1 MKKTTKNIIIAL
13 AVLVVLGAAAAALI
27 LTSPA
32 ADPEESSSSS
42 VSSETLDKL
51 IDKDITD
58 VQKVAIKNSESG
70 EVLTLVPIK
79 SSADSEANDAFT
91 VEGWENEDV
100 LTSNVMTLAKAFYSI
115 TPTKELG
122 AVEDLAEYGLS
133 GSGAYEAT
141 VTYTDGSTDTVLVGS
156 EAGETY
162 GWYILY
168 NDSVYIAPLSTYL
181 TKSKYDFVNTAVL
194 AIPDLTSEDDE
205 GNETTLTPEL
215 ESLHLSGTNYPEEIQ
230 LNTSD
235 DELLL
240 YEITE
245 PVYAGAS
252 STRIDSLLEQLQNV
266 TASGVVAVQATE
278 EDLEKHGLDEPSAIA
293 EFELNNEKHTLRL
306 GDRTE
311 GIYSLMV
318 DDNKTIYLI
327 DEASVDSW
335 ANASVFEMRDGFIR
349 LPNIKSVEKLS
360 VEADDGT
367 DVYTVERTLDEE
379 RSTETS
385 PYYDI
390 TKVTLDGKEIDY
402 DNYQPFYQM
411 CLSVSVLNEEIREP
425 QGEPALTLRYTY
437 FDGREEVVSFYKDAS
452 ADRRYIATL
461 NGEVS
466 GIVRSTDV
474 EKILEAKPVLAQNQP
489 VVAEDEE

>member
-51 IDKDITD
+51 IDKDIAD

-168 NDSVYIAPLSTYL
+168 NDSVYIAPLST
-181 TKSKYDFVNTAVL
+181 
-194 AIPDLTSEDDE
+194 EDVE